1 MEYNKVN
8 AALRSIELQ
17 LSTAEDNLREVM
29 LMNDMTARSYS
40 KAILALDKIC
50 KAKMMILKSQGF
62 NK

>member
-29 LMNDMTARSYS
+29 LMNDMTERSYGE
-40 KAILALDKIC
+40 AILALDKIC
-50 KAKMMILKSQGF
+50 QAKMMILKSQGF
-62 NK
+62 NR